1 MALHPHT
8 IFGISF
14 PESQLKHVDD
24 VCINHTSIDEY
35 DDYEIYETKEVYTA
49 ELDDDTPYKF
59 KYIVEAY
66 RNSEQNKTEYALY
79 LVPMFET
86 LSEKKKKDVAY
97 SDDEDADVID
107 IHQYGYNILMD
118 SETHDGDYE
127 KEVMDRIVSVIPTI
141 HSLRGFYLDKNK
153 NLIGTDGWDLF
164 RSFIDDS
171 YDPYKSALNR
181 YAKS

>member
-1 MALHPHT
+1 MATYPNS

-14 PESQLKHVDD
+14 PDRQLVNIDD
-24 VCINHTSIDEY
+24 VCIHHTSIDEY

-59 KYIVEAY
+59 KYIIEAY
-66 RNSEQNKTEYALY
+66 RDFDRNKTHYALY

-86 LSEKKKKDVAY
+86 LSEKKKQDVSY
-97 SDDEDADVID
+97 SDDEDANVID
-107 IHQYGYNILMD
+107 IHQYGYNIVMAM
-118 SETHDGDYE
+118 ETHDGDYE

-153 NLIGTDGWDLF
+153 NRIGTDGWDLF

-171 YDPYKSALNR
+171 YDPYKSALDR
-181 YAKS
+181 YKKS

>member
-1 MALHPHT
+1 MALYPNK

-14 PESQLKHVDD
+14 PDSQLNHVDD

-35 DDYEIYETKEVYTA
+35 DDYEIYETKDVYTA

-66 RNSEQNKTEYALY
+66 RDFDNNKTNYTLY
-79 LVPMFET
+79 LVPMLET

-107 IHQYGYNILMD
+107 IHQYGYNIIMGT
-118 SETHDGDYE
+118 ETHDGDYE

-141 HSLRGFYLDKNK
+141 HSLRGFYLYKYQNR
-153 NLIGTDGWDLF
+153 IGSSGWDLF
-164 RSFIDDS
+164 RSFIDDT
-171 YDPYKSALNR
+171 YDPYQSALDR
-181 YAKS
+181 YKKS